1 MDPQTH
7 TSNRVSKKVRESFKY
22 NLVPG
27 TNSINSVTDSLSES
41 VNTVCST
48 MDLIRTAFRL
58 SGHTVTSL
66 SILSLFPLF
75 CEWEESG
82 EKSANPPAEV
92 HHTWMENV
100 ISNHL

>member
-7 TSNRVSKKVRESFKY
+7 TSNRISKKVRESFKY

-27 TNSINSVTDSLSES
+27 TNRISSVTDSLSES

-58 SGHTVTSL
+58 SGHTVTSF
-66 SILSLFPLF
+66 SILSLSSHSQK
-75 CEWEESG
+75 SG
-82 EKSANPPAEV
+82 KREGKKV
-92 HHTWMENV
+92 LT
-100 ISNHL
+100 HLLRYITHGWKM